1 MKLFFVVTLLHLPNV
16 CSSQHEL
23 CRKQIASIFCMNF
36 DKEEIRACRKTVTLR
51 IEGDEVCDVSGRC
64 ATVLLPCM
72 KLLPPD
78 TTTTTTTEKAAPARV
93 PAEIPEVAAP
103 ARVPAEIPEVR
114 EAADTTTTTTTEK
127 AAPARVPAEIPEVR
141 EAADTTTTTTTEKAA
156 PARVPAEIPE
166 VREAADTTTTTTTEK
181 AEEFGEALASS
192 VKVIVNCVSKP
203 KILSQT

>member
-78 TTTTTTTEKAAPARV
+78 TTTTTTT
-93 PAEIPEVAAP
+93 
-103 ARVPAEIPEVR
+103 
-114 EAADTTTTTTTEK
+114 TEK

-141 EAADTTTTTTTEKAA
+141 EAAD
-156 PARVPAEIPE
+156 
-166 VREAADTTTTTTTEK
+166 TTTTTTEK

-192 VKVIVNCVSKP
+192 VKVIVNCVSEQKN
-203 KILSQT
+203 LSQT

>member
-1 MKLFFVVTLLHLPNV
+1 MNYLYNS
-16 CSSQHEL
+16 SSQHEL

-78 TTTTTTTEKAAPARV
+78 TNTTTTTA
-93 PAEIPEVAAP
+93 
-103 ARVPAEIPEVR
+103 
-114 EAADTTTTTTTEK
+114 EK

-141 EAADTTTTTTTEKAA
+141 EAADTTTTTTTTEKAA
-156 PARVPAEIPE
+156 PARVPDEIPE
-166 VREAADTTTTTTTEK
+166 VREAADTTTTTTTEKAAPARVPDEISEVREAADTNTTTTAEK

-192 VKVIVNCVSKP
+192 VKVIVNCVS
-203 KILSQT
+203 

>member
-51 IEGDEVCDVSGRC
+51 IEGDEVCDASGRC

-72 KLLPPD
+72 KLLPP
-78 TTTTTTTEKAAPARV
+78 
-93 PAEIPEVAAP
+93 
-103 ARVPAEIPEVR
+103 
-114 EAADTTTTTTTEK
+114 
-127 AAPARVPAEIPEVR
+127 
-141 EAADTTTTTTTEKAA
+141 DTTTTTTTEKAA

-192 VKVIVNCVSKP
+192 VKVIVNCVSKQ

>member
-78 TTTTTTTEKAAPARV
+78 TTTTTTTEKAAPAKV

-141 EAADTTTTTTTEKAA
+141 EAADTTTTTTT
-156 PARVPAEIPE
+156 
-166 VREAADTTTTTTTEK
+166 TEK

-192 VKVIVNCVSKP
+192 VKVIVNCVSKQ

>member
-78 TTTTTTTEKAAPARV
+78 TTTTNTTEKAAPAKV
-93 PAEIPEVAAP
+93 PAEIPEV
-103 ARVPAEIPEVR
+103 
-114 EAADTTTTTTTEK
+114 

-192 VKVIVNCVSKP
+192 VKVIVNCVSKQ
-203 KILSQT
+203 KNLSQT

>member
-78 TTTTTTTEKAAPARV
+78 TTTTN
-93 PAEIPEVAAP
+93 
-103 ARVPAEIPEVR
+103 
-114 EAADTTTTTTTEK
+114 TTEK

-141 EAADTTTTTTTEKAA
+141 EAAD
-156 PARVPAEIPE
+156 
-166 VREAADTTTTTTTEK
+166 TTTTTTEK

-192 VKVIVNCVSKP
+192 VKVIVNCVSKQ

>member
-78 TTTTTTTEKAAPARV
+78 TTTTTTTTEK
-93 PAEIPEVAAP
+93 AAP

-114 EAADTTTTTTTEK
+114 EAADTTTTTTTTEK

-141 EAADTTTTTTTEKAA
+141 EAADTTTTT
-156 PARVPAEIPE
+156 
-166 VREAADTTTTTTTEK
+166 EK

-192 VKVIVNCVSKP
+192 VKVIVNCVSEQKN
-203 KILSQT
+203 LSQT